1 VIFFDWDPHKERANR
16 RKHRVR
22 FSEACTVFED
32 ALARIFCDGEHSEH
46 EIREL
51 IIGHSSA
58 GRLLL
63 VSFIER
69 PPEQVR
75 IIGARE
81 ATRTEQRDYEE
92 AV

>member
-16 RKHRVR
+16 RK
-22 FSEACTVFED
+22 
-32 ALARIFCDGEHSEH
+32 HSEH

-58 GRLLL
+58 GRLLI
-63 VSFIER
+63 VSFIELL
-69 PPEQVR
+69 PEQVR
-75 IIGARE
+75 IISARE
-81 ATRTEQRDYEE
+81 ATRREQRDYEE